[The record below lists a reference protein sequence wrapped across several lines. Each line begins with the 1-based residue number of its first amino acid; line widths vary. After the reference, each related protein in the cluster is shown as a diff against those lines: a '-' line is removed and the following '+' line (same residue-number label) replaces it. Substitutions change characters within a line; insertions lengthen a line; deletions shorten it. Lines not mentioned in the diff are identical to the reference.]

1 MIKAFDGGKT
11 FYYFNCLKYV
21 IYETENN
28 IREFATESFVGDY
41 EHLC

>member
-1 MIKAFDGGKT
+1 MLKAFDGGKT

-21 IYETENN
+21 IYETDNN
-28 IREFATESFVGDY
+28 IREFTIGDY